1 MPAAAVRN
9 AVTMLGLDITE
20 AVRMASEYPA
30 QFLGVGDE
38 LGRIAAGYRA
48 NLALMD
54 DTLTVR
60 RTWID
65 GRSGG

>member
-1 MPAAAVRN
+1 MGKSVVN
-9 AVTMLGLDITE
+9 S
-20 AVRMASEYPA
+20 VRMASEYPA
-30 QFLGVGDE
+30 QFLGVGHE

-65 GRSGG
+65 GLNGD